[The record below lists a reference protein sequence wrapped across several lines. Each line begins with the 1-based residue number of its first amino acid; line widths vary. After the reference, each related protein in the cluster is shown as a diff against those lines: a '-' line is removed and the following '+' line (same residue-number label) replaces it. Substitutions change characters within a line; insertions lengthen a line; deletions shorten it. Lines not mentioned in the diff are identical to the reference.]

1 MPLYTN
7 PMRLSTALREAGLYR
22 VFSVML
28 NETEDGDIGPYAA
41 LHWYASDHHGG
52 QTCPLYAILSQSQ
65 YTPGAMER
73 ECPEEFR
80 HLYNMLEDAANK

>member
-7 PMRLSTALREAGLYR
+7 PKHFRIALREAGLYR
-22 VFSVML
+22 TFATMIA
-28 NETEDGDIGPYAA
+28 ETDEDDIGPYAA

-52 QTCPLYAILSQSQ
+52 QACPLYAVLSQSQ